1 MIPRLLLLALLLPA
15 ASAQAQFGGFN
26 LDPSK
31 LGEGASKILKGSTG
45 IGIKEELAIG
55 GSVAVE
61 IVSQYGGIW
70 KDEASAR
77 RINLI
82 GKTLAQY
89 SDRPELPFRF
99 GLLDS
104 PAVNAFSAP
113 GGYIFITRGA
123 YEAIAGDD
131 DELAGVLAH
140 EIIHVTRRHALRIIS
155 RNEFISGVSGVAAG
169 TSADFQTYD
178 LGVDKASQTLLKTGY
193 DTGTEFDSDLR
204 ARELA
209 ANAGFVRSGLLAFLK
224 KLQADGAGGP
234 ALFSTH
240 PALKDR
246 IARLSK

>member
-1 MIPRLLLLALLLPA
+1 MNPRFLLVLLLAA
-15 ASAQAQFGGFN
+15 ASAQAQFGGFDF
-26 LDPSK
+26 DPSK
-31 LGEGASKILKGSTG
+31 IGEGASKILKGSTG

-70 KDEASAR
+70 KDEAAAR
-77 RINLI
+77 RANLI

-113 GGYIFITRGA
+113 GGYVFITRGA
-123 YEAIAGDD
+123 YEAAGND

-169 TSADFQTYD
+169 TSADFKTYD

-209 ANAGFVRSGLLAFLK
+209 LNAGFARGGLLEFLK
-224 KLQADGAGGP
+224 KLQGRGDGGT